1 MSFTISGIG
10 HRRRVLSLAALALA
24 AWPLLAWAAAEAL
37 VERRD
42 LAHAAVLVVLS
53 GSAVYKERTRWAA
66 QLFHE
71 GRAPRI
77 VLTRD
82 MQPGGWSKER
92 QRTMLFYEREV
103 EELER
108 AGVPPE
114 RIEVLPQPV
123 ENTYE
128 EAVALRD
135 YAAGR
140 AVRSLLVVTSPY
152 HSRRASWTLGRV
164 LRDSQIEVG
173 VAAPPPGGQSPSS
186 LTWWLRPQGWRAVA
200 LEYPKLIYYRVSYR

>member
-92 QRTMLFYEREV
+92 QRTMLFYEREI

-114 RIEVLPQPV
+114 RPWIYGLLIAPSGVV
-123 ENTYE
+123 
-128 EAVALRD
+128 VRD

>member
-37 VERRD
+37 VERHD
-42 LAHAAVLVVLS
+42 LARAAVLVVLS

-82 MQPGGWSKER
+82 M

>member
-1 MSFTISGIG
+1 
-10 HRRRVLSLAALALA
+10 
-24 AWPLLAWAAAEAL
+24 AWPPLAWAAAQAL
-37 VERRD
+37 IERHE
-42 LAHAAVLVVLS
+42 LARAGALVVLS
-53 GSAVYKERTRWAA
+53 GSTVYKERTRWAA
-66 QLFHE
+66 HLFHE

-82 MQPGGWSKER
+82 IQPAGWSKEL

-135 YAAGR
+135 YAAG
-140 AVRSLLVVTSPY
+140 
-152 HSRRASWTLGRV
+152 
-164 LRDSQIEVG
+164 
-173 VAAPPPGGQSPSS
+173 
-186 LTWWLRPQGWRAVA
+186 
-200 LEYPKLIYYRVSYR
+200 